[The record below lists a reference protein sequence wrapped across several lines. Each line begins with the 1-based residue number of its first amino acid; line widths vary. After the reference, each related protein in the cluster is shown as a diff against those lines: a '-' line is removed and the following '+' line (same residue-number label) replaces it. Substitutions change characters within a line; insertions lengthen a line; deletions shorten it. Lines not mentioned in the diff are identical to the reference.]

1 MTEQLKVFLKKLL
14 SYTKTKWNIEDYPLR
29 YRKQADTK
37 EEYNIG
43 ELKTW
48 VVQVVNW
55 WTMTGLG
62 NTKQE
67 AFQHLKSNFKS
78 YLEYNPAPR
87 PGTSVPLSFV
97 DTSEVDDLEDVAP
110 EFFEKILDLD
120 YYECFISDESSL
132 TDFGRDDE
140 ETLQKINATYGLG
153 LTDLGDGNLVRLF
166 RKIKDS

>member
-43 ELKTW
+43 ELKPW

-78 YLEYNPAPR
+78 YLV
-87 PGTSVPLSFV
+87 VPQIHDKMDAGAGIV
-97 DTSEVDDLEDVAP
+97 D
-110 EFFEKILDLD
+110 K
-120 YYECFISDESSL
+120 
-132 TDFGRDDE
+132 
-140 ETLQKINATYGLG
+140 
-153 LTDLGDGNLVRLF
+153 
-166 RKIKDS
+166 